1 MTTDSMLRCR
11 AAPCAK
17 SGTPEAP
24 PEVLPEPQLK
34 ALPEPPPEAS
44 LEIAPEPPP
53 EAPPEAMEPL
63 AEVPPSR
70 RSSRNRW

>member
-17 SGTPEAP
+17 SGTPEVP
-24 PEVLPEPQLK
+24 PEPQPK
-34 ALPEPPPEAS
+34 ALPQPPPEAS

-70 RSSRNRW
+70 RLSRNRW